1 MKNAFKE
8 LNIDVDFTEEEVKE
22 VFYNLMKKNY
32 DQLNCDDKV
41 ASLAKKRIEKIEE
54 AYEIISSIKDF
65 DYLEDKYD
73 VIYSLYEEYRNE
85 KNYDKALMLA
95 DELIDFIPIF
105 SDSYLL
111 KADLLAEMN
120 EHEEAIKY
128 FEIAENIEDEIKEDE
143 YIQYLK
149 AQSQIE
155 AKKYEDAIFT
165 LTNITKLHGDNPFF
179 FFGIACCYQGLGNEK
194 MYKYYC
200 EKRDEY
206 WKNHKND

>member
-128 FEIAENIEDEIKEDE
+128 
-143 YIQYLK
+143 LK

-179 FFGIACCYQGLGNEK
+179 FFDIACCYQGLGNEK

>member
-1 MKNAFKE
+1 MSCFLKE
-8 LNIDVDFTEEEVKE
+8 CQNF
-22 VFYNLMKKNY
+22 F
-32 DQLNCDDKV
+32 C
-41 ASLAKKRIEKIEE
+41 EKCQVL
-54 AYEIISSIKDF
+54 YFLFVHLRLTDGYIS
-65 DYLEDKYD
+65 
-73 VIYSLYEEYRNE
+73 V
-85 KNYDKALMLA
+85 DKALMLA

-128 FEIAENIEDEIKEDE
+128 FEIAENMEDEIKEDE

-179 FFGIACCYQGLGNEK
+179 FFDIACCYQGLGNEK

>member
-65 DYLEDKYD
+65 DYLEDKY
-73 VIYSLYEEYRNE
+73 
-85 KNYDKALMLA
+85 
-95 DELIDFIPIF
+95 ELIDFIPIF

-179 FFGIACCYQGLGNEK
+179 FFDIACCYQGLGNEK